1 MNIYLCP
8 IYDSENNEIW
18 IEEIKAPSFSKA
30 LEKLSERFEIDLV
43 ENQEEFEKEMSQNN
57 YVVGEIVDIEEF

>member
-18 IEEIKAPSFSKA
+18 IEEIKASSFSKA

-57 YVVGEIVDIEEF
+57 YIVGEIVDIEEF